1 MQHVKVKNLEN
12 VVVLTPKGYL
22 VGGEETDELEKYIR
36 DLAADGNK
44 WLVINLGDVSFM
56 SSAGL
61 TALLRARIR
70 LRKRIPPGDLV
81 LAEISPKLKETFE
94 LVGMNY
100 IFQFYDTE
108 KEAVGAC

>member
-1 MQHVKVKNLEN
+1 MEIEVESLKRCELVKVSGQIDSATAPDFQDRLLE
-12 VVVLTPKGYL
+12 LIDGGSKYL
-22 VGGEETDELEKYIR
+22 VVSLGE
-36 DLAADGNK
+36 
-44 WLVINLGDVSFM
+44 VSFM

-81 LAEISPKLKETFE
+81 LAGMSPKLKETFE

-108 KEAVGAC
+108 VDAVGAC

>member
-1 MQHVKVKNLEN
+1 MEIQVESLKRCELVKISGQVDSSTAPEFQHQLLE
-12 VVVLTPKGYL
+12 LIDGGAKYL
-22 VGGEETDELEKYIR
+22 VISLGG
-36 DLAADGNK
+36 
-44 WLVINLGDVSFM
+44 VSFM

-70 LRKRIPPGDLV
+70 LRKRIPPGDVV
-81 LAEISPKLKETFE
+81 LAGMSPKLKETFE

-108 KEAVGAC
+108 VEAVGAC